1 MIAVTDHWLA
11 WIVWTIVLL
20 IAARLDGLFC
30 GLEIGIYVLNKNR
43 LDLHAEAKR
52 PPAVF
57 LQRMLQRP
65 NDLLAV
71 LLIGTNLCRYLSTF
85 SISAMFV
92 LAGYE
97 ARAEWCTMAVATP
110 LLFVATDS
118 VPKSVFRR
126 LGGEA
131 VYRFVWL
138 LKASQVVFKVTG
150 LLGLVTWLSGMLIRL
165 TGAGRDAGSA
175 LSHEGAGAL
184 VMEGRASGLL
194 TSFQSA
200 MADRVMR
207 IAQVTVEDVMIPIR
221 RVVAAPREAT
231 RDQIVDIVRTQN
243 YSRLPMRDQSGRV
256 VGILNIYD
264 VLAADEHV
272 APAAHMT
279 EPLILSAE
287 LNVHEALFKMRG
299 AREAMAVVE
308 HAGRHVGIVT
318 IKDLVEEIVGELE
331 DW

>member
-1 MIAVTDHWLA
+1 MIAVIDHWPE
-11 WIVWTIVLL
+11 WIVWSIVLV
-20 IAARLDGLFC
+20 ISARLDGLFC

-43 LDLHAEAKR
+43 LDLHAQAKR
-52 PPAVF
+52 PAAVF
-57 LQRMLQRP
+57 LQRMLRRP

-71 LLIGTNLCRYLSTF
+71 LLIGTNLFRYLSTF

-92 LAGYE
+92 LGGYE
-97 ARAEWCTMAVATP
+97 ARAEWYTMALATP
-110 LLFVATDS
+110 LLFVVGDS

-126 LGGEA
+126 LGAEA

-138 LKASQVVFKVTG
+138 LKASRLVFKITG
-150 LLGLVTWLSGMLIRL
+150 LLPLVTLLSGLLMRL
-165 TGAGRDAGSA
+165 TAAGRGAGAA
-175 LSHEGAGAL
+175 LAHEGAGAL
-184 VMEGRASGLL
+184 LVEGHASGLL

-207 IAQVTVEDVMIPIR
+207 IAEVTVEDVMIPIR
-221 RVVAAPREAT
+221 RVVAAPGDAT
-231 RDQIVDIVRTQN
+231 RRQIVDIIREQN
-243 YSRLPMRDQSGRV
+243 YSRLPMRDRTGRV

-264 VLAADEHV
+264 VLTADEHV
-272 APAAHMT
+272 APAARMT

-308 HAGRHVGIVT
+308 HGGRHVGIVT